1 VSLAW
6 GDIKQLVRLQAVA
19 EQFAVIAQRGEESGE
34 WRAVGRGLSGV
45 LEALIDGVHRALS
58 GADPGLA
65 EEFEQIV
72 IDTTSEQLS
81 LNARAAIL
89 AGWLKG
95 AVEAETLEVRIRVGE
110 DRVRGGKVASRA
122 SVG

>member
-1 VSLAW
+1 MSLAW

-45 LEALIDGVHRALS
+45 LEALIDGVHRTLS

-72 IDTTSEQLS
+72 IHTTSERLS
-81 LNARAAIL
+81 LNAQAAIL

-95 AVEAETLEVRIRVGE
+95 AVEAETLEVRIRIGE